1 MNIPEMQSDDLCNDL
16 CIGGG
21 TGGGRCKG
29 VSSPPKFGQGG
40 VPPYFLSTHVTTD
53 QFN

>member
-21 TGGGRCKG
+21 TGGG
-29 VSSPPKFGQGG
+29 GG
-40 VPPYFLSTHVTTD
+40 RGGAGGSVAPPPYFLWTHVTTD
-53 QFN
+53 QLQIEIA